1 MSNIHKLQT
10 QEQRYDQASQWIAK
24 LDKGLSAK
32 EIQTLH
38 QWLADT
44 GENRRVL
51 FKMAEIWDKMDA
63 LSQLSELFPSTP
75 MPGHGASRSCLPLAA
90 SVLLVMFAGLCAWVG
105 TTLPERFAERQ
116 HLWATA
122 VDRMYET
129 AIGEHSSIHLP
140 DGSQLVLNTNTRV
153 KVTYTDHHRLLVLER
168 GEIHVNVAHD
178 NSRPL
183 SVIAGD
189 KVVQAVGTAF
199 NVEIN
204 SDQQIELVVTDG
216 KVLVAVHQTTGKNAL
231 EFGPDILPSSSVA
244 VSKGEQLVLGG
255 EEEAEEIEKIKPEEI
270 QVKLSW
276 REGNLVFRGESLED
290 AVAEISRYTQ
300 VEFVILDEN
309 LKKVRI
315 AGLFKAGDVKG
326 LLLALRK
333 NFNIS
338 NQRIGKSRVLLSA
351 K

>member
-1 MSNIHKLQT
+1 MSNIYKLKT
-10 QEQRYDQASQWIAK
+10 QQQCYDQASQWIAK
-24 LDKGLSAK
+24 LDKGLNAK
-32 EIQTLH
+32 EIQALH
-38 QWLADT
+38 QWLASS
-44 GENRRVL
+44 GQNRQIL

-63 LSQLSELFPSTP
+63 LSRLSELFPSSP
-75 MPGHGASRSCLPLAA
+75 KPERSAPRPYMAVAA
-90 SVLLVMFAGLCAWVG
+90 SILMVFAGLCTWVG
-105 TTLPERFAERQ
+105 TTLSERLGERQ
-116 HLWATA
+116 QTLDAV

-129 AIGEHSSIHLP
+129 AIGEHSSVNLP
-140 DGSQLVLNTNTRV
+140 DGSQLVLNTNSQV
-153 KVTYTDHHRLLVLER
+153 KVNYTDYYRLLVLER
-168 GEIHVNVAHD
+168 GEIHVKVAHD
-178 NSRPL
+178 KSRPL

-189 KVVQAVGTAF
+189 KVIQAVGTAF

-216 KVLVAVHQTTGKNAL
+216 KVLVAVHKAPEKNTAEL
-231 EFGPDILPSSSVA
+231 VPEILPPSSVA

-255 EEEAEEIEKIKPEEI
+255 EEEAIEKINPKEI

-276 REGNLVFRGESLED
+276 REGNLVFRGEPLEN

-326 LLLALRK
+326 LLLTLRK
-333 NFNIS
+333 NFDIS
-338 NQRIGKSRVLLSA
+338 YQRIGESKVLLSA
-351 K
+351 Q

>member
-24 LDKGLSAK
+24 LDRGLSAK
-32 EIQTLH
+32 ETQALH

-44 GENRRVL
+44 GDNRQVL

-63 LSQLSELFPSTP
+63 LSRLSDLFPSSPKPEHGTP
-75 MPGHGASRSCLPLAA
+75 RPYLAVAA
-90 SVLLVMFAGLCAWVG
+90 SVLLVFASLCAWVG
-105 TTLPERFAERQ
+105 TTFPEKFAGRQ
-116 HLWATA
+116 YLLATV

-140 DGSQLVLNTNTRV
+140 DGSQLVLNTNSRV
-153 KVTYTDHHRLLVLER
+153 KVNYTDHHRLLVLER
-168 GEIHVNVAHD
+168 GEIHVKVAHD
-178 NSRPL
+178 NARPL

-204 SDQQIELVVTDG
+204 SDQHIELVVTDG
-216 KVLVAVHQTTGKNAL
+216 KVLVAVHQTPGKNAL
-231 EFGPDILPSSSVA
+231 EFGPDILPPSSVA

-255 EEEAEEIEKIKPEEI
+255 EEEEKEVEKIKPEEI

-309 LKKVRI
+309 LKKMRI

-338 NQRIGKSRVLLSA
+338 YQRVGKSKVLLSA
-351 K
+351 Q